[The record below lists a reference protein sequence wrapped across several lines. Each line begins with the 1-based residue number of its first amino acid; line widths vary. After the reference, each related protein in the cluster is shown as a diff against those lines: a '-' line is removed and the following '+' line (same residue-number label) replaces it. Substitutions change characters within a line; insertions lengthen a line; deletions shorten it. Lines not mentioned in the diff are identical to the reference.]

1 MAYDEGSAE
10 LLRETL
16 GDLTFVEKR
25 MFGGVC
31 LMAICSILDDHIA
44 PRRSAFFMEKLVLRD
59 IRDGVRPC

>member
-1 MAYDEGSAE
+1 MAYDEGLAE

-16 GDLTFVEKR
+16 GYLTLVEKR

-31 LMAICSILDDHIA
+31 LMAICSIPDDHIA
-44 PRRSAFFMEKLVLRD
+44 PRRSTFSMAKSVLRD